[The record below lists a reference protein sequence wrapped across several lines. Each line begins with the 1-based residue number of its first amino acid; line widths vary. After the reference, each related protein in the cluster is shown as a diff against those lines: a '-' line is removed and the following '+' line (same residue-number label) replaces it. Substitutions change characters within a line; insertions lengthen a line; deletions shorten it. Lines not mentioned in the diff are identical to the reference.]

1 MNDFFMSHHMYKTW
15 QQATFDP
22 CDSNVY
28 LSQALSQFNSTLST
42 IHHDVTTLQH
52 YAAIGFDSLPKEIVP
67 ILEGVWRGKMPSEWY
82 KGGHGELLSLK
93 DGMTGNCIKCV

>member
-1 MNDFFMSHHMYKTW
+1 MYKTW

-28 LSQALSQFNSTLST
+28 LPQALSQFNSTLST

-67 ILEGVWRGKMPSEWY
+67 ILEGVWRGEMPSEWY
-82 KGGHGELLSLK
+82 KGGCGELLSLK